1 MSSESKNQL
10 SQEEKARRWDDLI
23 TTLGQPQIR
32 NTYIHHLTAVRRA
45 VILLLAEREELPPP
59 LVAELKSYKV
69 TLDALY
75 LEVADGWSDLE
86 GILNL
91 FPTYVTES
99 IVGNICHFD
108 TGDD

>member
-1 MSSESKNQL
+1 MSESKNQL
-10 SQEEKARRWDDLI
+10 TQQEKARRWDALI
-23 TTLGQPQIR
+23 ATLGEPQIR

-45 VILLLAEREELPPP
+45 VILLLAEREELPPS
-59 LVAELKSYKV
+59 LVVELKSYKV

-75 LEVADGWSDLE
+75 LEIADGWADFE

-99 IVGNICHFD
+99 IAGNLCHFD
-108 TGDD
+108 TDDE

>member
-1 MSSESKNQL
+1 MSGSKNQL
-10 SQEEKARRWDDLI
+10 TQQEKARRWDDLI
-23 TTLGQPQIR
+23 ETLGQPQTSK
-32 NTYIHHLTAVRRA
+32 TYIHHLTAVRRA
-45 VILLLAEREELPPP
+45 VVLLLAERGELPAS

-75 LEVADGWSDLE
+75 LEVADGWADIE

-99 IVGNICHFD
+99 IVGNLCQFD
-108 TGDD
+108 NGDE

>member
-1 MSSESKNQL
+1 MSESKNQL
-10 SQEEKARRWDDLI
+10 TQQEKARRWDDLI
-23 TTLGQPQIR
+23 KALGQPQIR
-32 NTYIHHLTAVRRA
+32 NTYIHRLTAVRRA
-45 VILLLAEREELPPP
+45 VIPLLAEREELPTS

-75 LEVADGWSDLE
+75 LEVADGWADME

-99 IVGNICHFD
+99 IVGNLCQFN
-108 TGDD
+108 TDDE